1 MSQPPHNRLPQY
13 QSNYRFQVVIN
24 GAQPGIQV
32 EWVAD
37 TLEAAWEAVQTHYG
51 ALAEVTFLCLAPYD
65 PSRAPW
71 YIIPHDLG

>member
-1 MSQPPHNRLPQY
+1 MSQYEHNNLPQY

-24 GAQPGIQV
+24 GAMPGIQV

-37 TLEAAWEAVQTHYG
+37 TLEAAFEAVQAHYG

-65 PSRAPW
+65 PGRTPW
-71 YIIPHDLG
+71 YNIPGDLS